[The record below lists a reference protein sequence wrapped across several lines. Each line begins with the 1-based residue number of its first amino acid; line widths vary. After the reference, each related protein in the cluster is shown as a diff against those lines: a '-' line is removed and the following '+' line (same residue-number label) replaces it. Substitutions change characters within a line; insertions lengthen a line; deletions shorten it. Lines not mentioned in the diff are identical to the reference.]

1 MNRFSTE
8 SEFRGVAVGRG
19 KRKTV
24 ENLITGIGFLQTL
37 DTCCRQWLPDDCS
50 FWMSCV
56 LSRQTT
62 DQRGAPLATL
72 SAWNPTRRD
81 GILGEEI

>member
-1 MNRFSTE
+1 MNRFSTA

-37 DTCCRQWLPDDCS
+37 DTCGRQ
-50 FWMSCV
+50 
-56 LSRQTT
+56 
-62 DQRGAPLATL
+62 
-72 SAWNPTRRD
+72 
-81 GILGEEI
+81 